1 MVNAR
6 KVVVDVLNEVFFKNS
21 YSNISLN
28 NALKNSALNS
38 SDKALI
44 TEIVYGTIKYKYTID
59 IILKK
64 FITIKFNKL
73 DKIILNILRSSVYQ
87 IKYLDKIPDFAVVNE
102 AVELA
107 KKYSSL
113 KSSKF
118 VNGVLRNYLRN
129 LDEDFL
135 SSKDKTKVLAFKY
148 SFEPWMVNFFIKQY
162 GVKNIDNILSGLN
175 STPNVTV
182 RVNSLKA
189 SYDEIFNKLKELGY
203 DIEEGAICPEAI
215 KIKRGSSIEGNPLF
229 LKGYFTVQDES
240 AMLTAPCMEIENGMY
255 IMDLCSAPGGK
266 TTHISEL
273 LNDTGVVYAFD
284 VHKNKLR
291 FIEENAK
298 RLGITNIK
306 CNVMNAEEYN
316 EKFKDKAD
324 RILVDVPCSGLGII
338 KKKPEIKW
346 NKSINDLKELSA
358 VQKNILE
365 NASKYLKKDG
375 IILYSTCTLNKDE
388 NEKNIKGFIADHRN
402 FKIEDIFFGDVSNIN
417 YDKYGVTILP
427 SAHMDGFFMCKLRKM
442 W

>member
-6 KVVVDVLNEVFFKNS
+6 KVIVDVLNEVFFKNS

-28 NALKNSALNS
+28 NALKNSGLNA
-38 SDKALI
+38 SDKALV
-44 TEIVYGTIKYKYTID
+44 TEVVYGTIKYKYTID

-87 IKYLDKIPDFAVVNE
+87 IRYLDRIPDFAVVNE

-129 LDEDFL
+129 LDENFCN
-135 SSKDKTKVLAFKY
+135 SKDKTKVIAFKY

-162 GVKNIDNILSGLN
+162 GIKNIDTILSGLN
-175 STPNVTV
+175 FTPNVTV
-182 RVNSLKA
+182 RVNSLKV
-189 SYDEIFNKLKELGY
+189 SYDEVFNKLKELGY
-203 DIEEGAICPEAI
+203 DISEGNVCPEAI
-215 KIKRGSSIEGNPLF
+215 KINKGSSIESNPLF
-229 LKGYFTVQDES
+229 LEGYFTVQDES
-240 AMLTAPCMEIENGMY
+240 AMLTVPCMEISNNMCV
-255 IMDLCSAPGGK
+255 MDLCSAPGGK
-266 TTHISEL
+266 TTHIGEL
-273 LNDTGVVYAFD
+273 LNNTGTIYAFD

-298 RLGITNIK
+298 RLGVTNIK
-306 CNVMNAEEYN
+306 CDVMNAEEYN
-316 EKFKDKAD
+316 KKFKEKAD
-324 RILVDVPCSGLGII
+324 RILVDAPCSGLGII

-346 NKSINDLKELSA
+346 NKSLKDLEELSL
-358 VQKNILE
+358 VQKKILD

-388 NEKNIKGFIADHRN
+388 NEINIKEFLGSHKN
-402 FKIEDIFFGDVSNIN
+402 FKIEDIFFGNVSNIN

-427 SAHMDGFFMCKLRKM
+427 CEHMDGFFMCKLRKL

>member
-1 MVNAR
+1 MNAR

-28 NALKNSALNS
+28 KALKNSNLAS
-38 SDKALI
+38 SDKALV

-64 FITIKFNKL
+64 FIKVKFSKL

-87 IKYLDKIPDFAVVNE
+87 IRYLDRIPDFAVVNE
-102 AVELA
+102 GVELA

-118 VNGVLRNYLRN
+118 VNGVLRNYIRN
-129 LDEDFL
+129 LDADFL
-135 SSKDKTKVLAFKY
+135 SSRDKIKVIAFRY

-162 GVKNIDNILSGLN
+162 GIENIDKILSGLN

-182 RVNSLKA
+182 RVNLLRG
-189 SYDEIFNKLKELGY
+189 SYDETFNKLQELGY
-203 DIEEGAICPEAI
+203 DIEEGSICPEAI
-215 KIKRGSSIEGNPLF
+215 EIKRGSSIENNPLF
-229 LKGYFTVQDES
+229 LKGNFTVQDES
-240 AMLTAPCMEIENGMY
+240 AMLTVPCMEIENDMY
-255 IMDLCSAPGGK
+255 VMDLCSAPGGK

-273 LNDTGVVYAFD
+273 SNNTGTVYAFD
-284 VHKNKLR
+284 IHKNKLKL
-291 FIEENAK
+291 IEQNAE

-306 CNVMNAEEYN
+306 CDVMNASEYN
-316 EKFKDKAD
+316 EKFKGKAD

-346 NKSINDLKELSA
+346 NKSINDLKELCGL
-358 VQKNILE
+358 QEKILQ
-365 NASKYLKKDG
+365 NASKYLKKGG
-375 IILYSTCTLNKDE
+375 ILLYSTCTLNKDE
-388 NEKNIKGFIADHRN
+388 NENNIKRFISSHNN
-402 FKIEDIFFGDVSNIN
+402 FKIEDIFFGDVSNVN

-427 SAHMDGFFMCKLRKM
+427 NEHMDGFFMCKLRKL